1 MDIYLEKVD
10 LKEDMDNKKNRCRS
24 QNNVFLDNRQE
35 QQRLN
40 Q

>member
-10 LKEDMDNKKNRCRS
+10 LKEDMDNKKNRYRS